1 MNFESLLIK
10 IEQTHAKLSSKAIS
24 QINYYNT
31 LRNWLIG
38 YFIVEFEQHGEDR
51 ASYGNAVLKNL
62 AEKLIHIKG
71 MSMTNLKLFRQF
83 YQIYPE
89 IGQTLSDQFDQL
101 GLPSIGQTV
110 SDQLSRQEDSA
121 SFLNPQELLTQLN
134 FSHFIELIRVE
145 EALKRHFMKWK
156 LLKTH
161 GKSGILRVP
170 SIRYYLKEQAYR

>member
-51 ASYGNAVLKNL
+51 ASYGNAILKNL
-62 AEKLIHIKG
+62 AKKLIHIKG

-89 IGQTLSDQFDQL
+89 IGQTLSDQL
-101 GLPSIGQTV
+101 N
-110 SDQLSRQEDSA
+110 RQENSA

-134 FSHFIELIRVE
+134 FSHFIKLIRVE
-145 EALKRHFMKWK
+145 DALKRHFYEMEA
-156 LLKTH
+156 
-161 GKSGILRVP
+161 V
-170 SIRYYLKEQAYR
+170 